1 MAERPHNGLPPIPTS
16 AYSYSINQKIYR
28 PVKQTDNQ
36 SSISTPQQRN
46 ETSGNLHRQTK
57 TLTSDYQ
64 PEKSKKSFQNSL
76 LRRFALLYH
85 ESKAAERFGNAGT
98 LRING
103 NKINNKT

>member
-76 LRRFALLYH
+76 FHGFVLLYQQ
-85 ESKAAERFGNAGT
+85 EQSGRAVRQRVLLGLTG
-98 LRING
+98 
-103 NKINNKT
+103 